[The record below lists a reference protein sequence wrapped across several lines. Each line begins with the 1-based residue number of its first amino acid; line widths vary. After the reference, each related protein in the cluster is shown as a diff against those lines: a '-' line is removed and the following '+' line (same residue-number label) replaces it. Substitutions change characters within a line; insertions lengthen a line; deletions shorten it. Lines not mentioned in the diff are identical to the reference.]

1 MYHLEEAQITLTLI
15 EENGN
20 EHFVPRQSSILG
32 GNLRNISTQKHAPTD
47 DEDSRLLELEL
58 GELQDLQY
66 EPSTKKQTNDL
77 KGDIQSW
84 IDRKKTRSRNSESF
98 SSNF

>member
-1 MYHLEEAQITLTLI
+1 MYHLEEAQITLTLV

-20 EHFVPRQSSILG
+20 
-32 GNLRNISTQKHAPTD
+32 
-47 DEDSRLLELEL
+47 ELEL